1 MVVVYGIRNCDTV
14 KKARRW
20 LESHSTE
27 YQFHDFRQQG
37 LSRTK
42 VQNWLK
48 STDIE
53 KLINRRSMTWR
64 NLPDRDKQDINKSTM
79 INLMLEHPT
88 LIKRPILE
96 VDDKIIVGFSEA
108 EYQQTF

>member
-1 MVVVYGIRNCDTV
+1 
-14 KKARRW
+14 
-20 LESHSTE
+20 
-27 YQFHDFRQQG
+27 
-37 LSRTK
+37 
-42 VQNWLK
+42 
-48 STDIE
+48 
-53 KLINRRSMTWR
+53 MTWR
-64 NLPDRDKQDINKSTM
+64 NLPDRDKQDINKSTV